1 MSSSSNSSNAAAHLP
16 VLEAAPVFSLRK
28 QVEPAPEL
36 GGSVVVVGLM
46 ASEAFA
52 IQALK
57 SQATRRVAAM
67 IKQRGESQEH
77 QQQQA
82 PSQTVELEFDE
93 WQTFGRYVP
102 ELLARA
108 VRGKGDVSLY
118 SADEWEVV
126 GQHHPG
132 LMSRLQAVAEELSG
146 LSAEV
151 REKNSSGQS

>member
-1 MSSSSNSSNAAAHLP
+1 MSSNSSSNNNAAAQLP
-16 VLEAAPVFSLRK
+16 VLEAAPAFSLRK

-67 IKQRGESQEH
+67 VKQRGEAQQEP
-77 QQQQA
+77 
-82 PSQTVELEFDE
+82 PSQIVELEYDE
-93 WQTFGRYVP
+93 WRTFGRYVP